1 MAKSSCFRS
10 ENTKLDY
17 VDFRSSN
24 LVDCDINI
32 LSSIM
37 TSFEIFLVKIS
48 LFYNNMYNCF
58 PFLLFWDVKIFLS
71 KDL

>member
-17 VDFRSSN
+17 VDFRWSN
-24 LVDCDINI
+24 LVDRDINI
-32 LSSIM
+32 LSLIIA
-37 TSFEIFLVKIS
+37 SFEIFLVKIS

-58 PFLLFWDVKIFLS
+58 PFLLF
-71 KDL
+71 